1 MRKTWRRRWNGE
13 LPRPRAAVDPELG
26 EVPLLVQHF
35 LTARGFSEGDTW
47 KDLFLPSKHELSN
60 PLKLK
65 GMDKALDRLIQAF
78 DRHETICLYADFDL
92 DGTSGLALA
101 LDGFKQLGFQKVIPY
116 QPLRLKD
123 GYGFH
128 DFAVED
134 LKNRGVSLI
143 VTIDVGITA
152 VAACRKA
159 KELGVDVIIT
169 DHHLAGNEF
178 PEALSVINPNQETC
192 DSDLGYL
199 CGAGVIFYLIRG
211 LTRRMVDLGKV
222 NEKAVSLKSL
232 LDLLTIAVVTD
243 MVPLKGD
250 NRWLVKQGLKVLA
263 QTERPGL
270 RALMKALKMN
280 SGSMTTA
287 DVGIRLAPKL
297 NALSRLENGIRPLD
311 LYLAPTMEDAEN
323 LVDEVLEKNADRL
336 DLQALGDQVA
346 MELLKDWQ
354 HESFVLVTSKEFHRG
369 VVGLIATKL
378 ASTFNRPAYVGS
390 EGEDGMVVGSA
401 RTPGGSP
408 ISVLKGL
415 ESVGPLLNRFGGHS
429 PAAGY
434 EFDLSKKTEIIAGL
448 AGHFSQLSGEDSLVE
463 LEYDLDLHPKDI
475 SSGLV
480 RWIESLEPFG
490 VGFPAPLFR
499 IDNLIVESCFRI
511 KGIHWKLTV
520 NGLEA
525 IFFSPPENLQIR
537 RGQKVSILGELQH
550 NSFRS
555 SKSIQ
560 IVIKDLSFGKA
571 YNESEIHR
579 SPELGT

>member
-1 MRKTWRRRWNGE
+1 M
-13 LPRPRAAVDPELG
+13 PRPLTAVDQELG
-26 EVPLLVQHF
+26 EVPLLIQHF
-35 LTARGFSEGDTW
+35 LTARGFGDGETW
-47 KDLFLPSKHELSN
+47 KDLFLPKRQELSS

-65 GMDKALDRLIQAF
+65 GMDVALERLIQA
-78 DRHETICLYADFDL
+78 RERQETICLYADFDL

-101 LDGFKQLGFQKVIPY
+101 LDGFKQLGFKNVVPY

-128 DFAVED
+128 DFAVVD
-134 LKNRGVSLI
+134 LKARGVSLI

-152 VAACRKA
+152 VAACEKA
-159 KELGVDVIIT
+159 RELGIDVIIT
-169 DHHLAGNEF
+169 DHHLAGAEF
-178 PEALSVINPNQETC
+178 PKALTVINPNQEGC
-192 DSDLGYL
+192 DSGLGYL
-199 CGAGVIFYLIRG
+199 CGAGVIFYVLRG
-211 LTRRMVDLGKV
+211 LTRKLVDLALV
-222 NEKAVSLKSL
+222 NEKSVSLKSL
-232 LDLLTIAVVTD
+232 LDLLTIAAVTD
-243 MVPLKGD
+243 MVPLKAD

-270 RALMKALKMN
+270 RALMKALKMT
-280 SGSMTTA
+280 SDTMTTA

-297 NALSRLENGIRPLD
+297 NALSRLETGIRPLD

-323 LVDEVLEKNADRL
+323 LVDEVLEKNSDRL
-336 DLQALGDQVA
+336 DLQASGDQVA
-346 MELLKDWQ
+346 SELLKDWP
-354 HESFVLVTSKEFHRG
+354 HDSFVLVTSKEFHRG

-378 ASTFNRPAYVGS
+378 ASTYNRPAYVGA

-401 RTPGGSP
+401 RTPAGSP

-415 ESVGPLLNRFGGHS
+415 ESVGALMNRFGGHA

-434 EFDLSKKTEIIAGL
+434 EFSIERKQDIVIGLST
-448 AGHFSQLSGEDSLVE
+448 HFAQLGSEEAVVE

-480 RWIESLEPFG
+480 RWIEALEPFG

-499 IDNLIVESCFRI
+499 IDNLVVESCFRI
-511 KGIHWKLTV
+511 KGIHWKLIV
-520 NGLEA
+520 NGIEA

-560 IVIKDLSFGKA
+560 IVVKDLTVLTAKGL
-571 YNESEIHR
+571 YNESEKHR
-579 SPELGT
+579 PAELGS

>member
-1 MRKTWRRRWNGE
+1 M
-13 LPRPRAAVDPELG
+13 AVDPELG

-35 LTARGFSEGDTW
+35 LTGRGFSNGEAW
-47 KDLFLPSKHELSN
+47 KDLFLPKKQELSS
-60 PLKLK
+60 PMKLK
-65 GMDKALDRLIQAF
+65 GIEPALDRLVLALERQ
-78 DRHETICLYADFDL
+78 ETICLYADFDL

-101 LDGFKQLGFQKVIPY
+101 LDGFKQLGFKKVIPY

-128 DFAVED
+128 GFAVEE

-152 VAACRKA
+152 VVACDKA
-159 KELGVDVIIT
+159 KDLGVDVIIT
-169 DHHLAGNEF
+169 DHHLPGSEF
-178 PEALSVINPNQETC
+178 PKALSVINPNQEGC
-192 DSDLGYL
+192 DSGLGYL
-199 CGAGVIFYLIRG
+199 CGAGVIFYVIRA
-211 LTRRMVDLGKV
+211 LTRRLVDLGRV
-222 NEKAVSLKSL
+222 EEKSVSLKSL
-232 LDLLTIAVVTD
+232 LDFLTIAAVTD
-243 MVPLKGD
+243 MVPLIGD

-280 SGSMTTA
+280 SPSMTTA

-297 NALSRLENGIRPLD
+297 NALSRLEGGIRPLD
-311 LYLAPTMEDAEN
+311 LYLAPTLEDAEN

-336 DLQALGDQVA
+336 DLQTLGDQVA
-346 MELLKDWQ
+346 MDLLKDWP
-354 HESFVLVTSKEFHRG
+354 HDSFVLVTSKEFHRG

-378 ASTFNRPAYVGS
+378 AATFNRPAYVGS

-401 RTPGGSP
+401 RTPSGSP

-415 ESVGPLLNRFGGHS
+415 ESVGSLMNRFGGHS

-434 EFDLSKKTEIIAGL
+434 EFDIHSKNEIIQGL
-448 AGHFSQLSGEDSLVE
+448 AAHFSQLSSDEAVVE

-480 RWIESLEPFG
+480 RWIEALEPFG

-499 IDNLIVESCFRI
+499 IDGLTVESCFRI
-511 KGIHWKLTV
+511 KGIHWKLIV
-520 NGLEA
+520 NGTEA

-560 IVIKDLSFGKA
+560 IVIKDLVIGKGLFH
-571 YNESEIHR
+571 ESEIHR